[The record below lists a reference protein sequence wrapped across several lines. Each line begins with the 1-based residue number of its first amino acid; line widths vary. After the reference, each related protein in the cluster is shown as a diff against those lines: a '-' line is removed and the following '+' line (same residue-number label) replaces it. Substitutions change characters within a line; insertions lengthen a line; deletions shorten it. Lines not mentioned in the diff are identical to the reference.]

1 MGGNKGK
8 RPWSVGLDSILA
20 NTFFS
25 IKNFQSFRYL
35 VCYQV
40 QVHDEVKHISLTPI

>member
-20 NTFFS
+20 NTFFFH
-25 IKNFQSFRYL
+25 KKFPEL
-35 VCYQV
+35 
-40 QVHDEVKHISLTPI
+40 